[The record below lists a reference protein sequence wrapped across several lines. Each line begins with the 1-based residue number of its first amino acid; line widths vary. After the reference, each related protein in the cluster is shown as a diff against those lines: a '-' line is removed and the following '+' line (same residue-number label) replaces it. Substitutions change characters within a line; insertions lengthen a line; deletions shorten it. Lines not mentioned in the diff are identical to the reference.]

1 MSRKIAYSLTQ
12 VFENAIPIF
21 LNKGFRGCS
30 METLINYTNFNRRAF
45 YLEFGNKQNF
55 SHALIDHYIEHHLI
69 PLQANLQVNQNIP
82 RAIIQYF
89 EAYQRHINKQGCLLV
104 KFILELS
111 NEDKIIQNKAR
122 RYFDN
127 LQLVFIGCLERAILH
142 HELPQDIDIEAFALK
157 LSSFAQGFAVSN
169 SIRQGESD
177 VLMVI
182 RSLFAK
188 NA

>member
-1 MSRKIAYSLTQ
+1 MPRKIAYSLTQ

-21 LNKGFRGCS
+21 LEKGFRGCS
-30 METLINYTNFNRRAF
+30 METLINSTNFNRRAF
-45 YLEFGNKQNF
+45 YLEFGNKRNF
-55 SHALIDHYIEHHLI
+55 SHALLDYYIEHYLV
-69 PLQANLQVNQNIP
+69 PLQTNLQVNQHIP
-82 RAIIQYF
+82 PAIIQYF
-89 EAYQRHINKQGCLLV
+89 EAYQKHINKQGCLLV
-104 KFILELS
+104 KLILELS
-111 NEDKIIQNKAR
+111 NEDKTIQDKAR
-122 RYFDN
+122 SYFDN
-127 LQLVFIGCLERAILH
+127 LQLAFIACLERAIMH
-142 HELPQDIDIEAFALK
+142 NELPQDIDIEAFALK